1 MSTVIM
7 SSTLRGCEGV
17 KINVEVNIS
26 TGLPNFTI
34 VGLAST
40 TVKESKERVRAAI
53 INSGFIFPLGRI
65 VVNLAPADIKKVGSL
80 IDLPIAIGILLE
92 SGQIKSDNIEK
103 YIFLGELSLDGTLR
117 KVKGV
122 LPVVINGVN
131 NDINSF
137 IIPQQNCKEG
147 TLVDNA
153 DIYPFYTLK
162 QVCEFLINQDM
173 KPAETFGKV
182 INIRKNEVVDY
193 GDVFGQEQAK
203 RALEICAAGNHNL
216 ILYGP
221 PGCGK
226 SMLAKRIPT
235 ILSDLSEKEY
245 IDVTRIYSSS
255 GLLNS
260 DNPVIYSRPFRS
272 PHHTTTLSRLIGGGS
287 ELIPGEVT
295 LAHDGVL
302 FLDELPEFGRE
313 RLDALREPL
322 ENKNI
327 TISRVK
333 GSITYPADFI
343 LLAAMN
349 LCPCGKYMNGSESD
363 MCTCTERQRH
373 NYINRIS
380 KAVLDRI
387 DMFIFVPNIKFDELK
402 KDNNITSAQMKKKV
416 EGALYMQKSRYKN
429 NNINSNSEMTH
440 KQIINDILKDSSL
453 ADFTDTIYS
462 KYNLSTRG
470 IDKILRVARTI
481 ADLDQYENVEK
492 KHVIEAV
499 NYRRFIDGEV
509 I

>member
-1 MSTVIM
+1 
-7 SSTLRGCEGV
+7 
-17 KINVEVNIS
+17 
-26 TGLPNFTI
+26 
-34 VGLAST
+34 
-40 TVKESKERVRAAI
+40 
-53 INSGFIFPLGRI
+53 
-65 VVNLAPADIKKVGSL
+65 
-80 IDLPIAIGILLE
+80 
-92 SGQIKSDNIEK
+92 
-103 YIFLGELSLDGTLR
+103 
-117 KVKGV
+117 
-122 LPVVINGVN
+122 
-131 NDINSF
+131 
-137 IIPQQNCKEG
+137 
-147 TLVDNA
+147 
-153 DIYPFYTLK
+153 
-162 QVCEFLINQDM
+162 M
-173 KPAETFGKV
+173 K
-182 INIRKNEVVDY
+182 
-193 GDVFGQEQAK
+193 
-203 RALEICAAGNHNL
+203 
-216 ILYGP
+216 
-221 PGCGK
+221 
-226 SMLAKRIPT
+226 
-235 ILSDLSEKEY
+235 
-245 IDVTRIYSSS
+245 
-255 GLLNS
+255 
-260 DNPVIYSRPFRS
+260 
-272 PHHTTTLSRLIGGGS
+272 
-287 ELIPGEVT
+287 LIPGEVT

-453 ADFTDTIYS
+453 ADFTNTIYS

-481 ADLDQYENVEK
+481 ADLDQCENVEK